1 MVLDNDDPEG
11 GWVDTHHYHEK
22 VILKFC
28 FPPLFDVVAR
38 CLMPVFM

>member
-22 VILKFC
+22 VIKFY
-28 FPPLFDVVAR
+28 FPPLLDIVAR